1 LLPQVRRLAFQA
13 CAGLAISPVATT
25 SPDAFHQKT
34 TDELQFFVQNPGFYH
49 PDLVRAASLEL
60 RRRGIVPAP
69 PTSLAAPA
77 VEDPEFAPAPG
88 GRRGL
93 WVALGVA
100 ALLGGA
106 WWVAD
111 YTRDNPAMPAVAETK
126 TAADTTLTLASAP
139 SSPLPTYDAA
149 VEECI
154 DEQLRKVPAREKTAA
169 QELSQYRELSKRFW
183 TAQLLSEYIQQK
195 AQTDP
200 ENTFLPAQTELVR
213 NAWNDWSK
221 ATVYGYKFGP
231 VMADHYDRMTRVATQ
246 EQEGLRALANQLA
259 TGTPMPA
266 AEATEREADTQDLLA
281 GLIRVSPA
289 TKRPYR
295 LRERHVRL

>member
-1 LLPQVRRLAFQA
+1 MAPT
-13 CAGLAISPVATT
+13 P
-25 SPDAFHQKT
+25 PDAFHQKT
-34 TDELQFFVQNPGFYH
+34 TDELLFFTQNPGFYH
-49 PDLVRAASLEL
+49 PDLVRAAHQEL
-60 RRRGIVPAP
+60 RRRGIAPAP
-69 PTSLAAPA
+69 PAPHVAPLA
-77 VEDPEFAPAPG
+77 EDPEFTPAPG

-93 WVALGVA
+93 WIALGVA
-100 ALLGGA
+100 TLLGGA

-111 YTRDNPAMPAVAETK
+111 YAQRNSATPTVAETQ
-126 TAADTTLTLASAP
+126 TPADTTLTLASAP

-149 VEECI
+149 VEDCI
-154 DEQLRKVPAREKTAA
+154 AEQLRKVPTSEKTAA

-200 ENTFLPAQTELVR
+200 RNTFLPAQVELVR
-213 NAWNDWSK
+213 ASWNDWRR

-231 VMADHYDRMTRVATQ
+231 TMADHYDRMTRIATQ
-246 EQEGLRALANQLA
+246 EQEGLRGLSNQLA

-266 AEATEREADTQDLLA
+266 SEVNEREADTQDLLA
-281 GLIRVSPA
+281 GLIRVSPT
-289 TKRPYR
+289 TKQPYR